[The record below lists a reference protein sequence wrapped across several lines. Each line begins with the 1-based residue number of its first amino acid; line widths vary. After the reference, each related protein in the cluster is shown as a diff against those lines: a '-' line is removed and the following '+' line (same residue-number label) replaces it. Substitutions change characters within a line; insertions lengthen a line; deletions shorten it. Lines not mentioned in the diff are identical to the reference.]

1 MKKFLLFAFFVTVA
15 VLGATAYLEYQ
26 ASYGQ
31 GSNPEPQSFE
41 LVSGVGV
48 LALGEQLEAKGIISS
63 QYAFAWEVAT
73 KRLSR
78 KLIAGEYELSGKQG
92 IQGIL
97 AAFTTGKVMSHDVK
111 VTFPEGWTMKLMA
124 ERLNKNNLPG
134 DAFLAEATKPS
145 QAVREK
151 YSFLKG
157 LPAGATLEGFLFP
170 DTYRFAP
177 DVTASEIIDTMLGTF
192 GKRFSPELREG
203 KMSSKYS
210 LFEIVTL
217 ASIVEEEG
225 RLEEDRKIIADIF
238 WKRLASGQAFQSDA
252 TVNYVLGSLKEQPSF
267 KDIEVDSPYNTYK
280 YPGLPPGPISNP
292 SLISLRAAVNPT
304 SNPYFYFLNNLETKE
319 MYFAK
324 TFEEHVEN
332 RRIHGL

>member
-1 MKKFLLFAFFVTVA
+1 MKKFLLLAFVVTVG
-15 VLGATAYLEYQ
+15 VLGVTAYLEYQ
-26 ASYGQ
+26 ASYGK
-31 GSNPEPQSFE
+31 GDNLKPQSFE
-41 LVSGVGV
+41 LVSGIGV
-48 LALGEQLEAKGIISS
+48 FDLGKQLEDRGIIGS
-63 QYAFAWEVAT
+63 QYAFVWEVAT

-78 KLIAGEYELSGKQG
+78 KLIAGEYELSGDQS
-92 IQGIL
+92 IRATLSIL
-97 AAFTTGKVMSHDVK
+97 TSGQVVSRDVK
-111 VTFPEGWTMKLMA
+111 VTFPEGWTMRLMA
-124 ERLNKNNLPG
+124 ERLNKNGLPG
-134 DAFLAEATKPS
+134 DAFLIEASKPS
-145 QAVREK
+145 QTLRDK

-177 DVTASEIIDTMLGTF
+177 DVTATEIIDTMLNTF
-192 GKRFSPELREG
+192 DKRFSLELRKG
-203 KMSSKYS
+203 RMSSKYS

-238 WKRLASGQAFQSDA
+238 WKRLVAGQAFQSDA
-252 TVNYVLGSLKEQPSF
+252 TVNYVLGSLKEQPTL

-292 SLISLRAAVNPT
+292 GLISLQAAVNPT
-304 SNPYFYFLNNLETKE
+304 PNAYFYFLNNLETKE

>member
-1 MKKFLLFAFFVTVA
+1 MKKFLYLAFVVTVS
-15 VLGATAYLEYQ
+15 VLGVTAYLEYQ

-31 GSNPEPQSFE
+31 GDNLAPQPFE
-41 LVSGVGV
+41 LVSGMGV
-48 LALGEQLEAKGIISS
+48 LELGSELEAKGIISS

-73 KRLSR
+73 ERLSR
-78 KLIAGEYELSGKQG
+78 KLIAGEYELSGEQS
-92 IQGIL
+92 IQAIL
-97 AAFTTGKVMSHDVK
+97 VAFTSGQVMSHDVK

-124 ERLNKNNLPG
+124 ERLNKNGLPG
-134 DAFLAEATKPS
+134 DAFLVEATKPKL
-145 QAVREK
+145 AIRDK
-151 YSFLKG
+151 YPFLKG
-157 LPAGATLEGFLFP
+157 LPASATLEGFLFP

-177 DVTASEIIDTMLGTF
+177 DVTADEIINTMLGTF
-192 GKRFSPELREG
+192 GKRFSPELQKG
-203 KMSSKYS
+203 KMSTQYS

-225 RLEEDRKIIADIF
+225 RTEADRKIIADIF
-238 WKRLASGQAFQSDA
+238 WKRLAAGQAFQSDA
-252 TVNYVLGSLKEQPSF
+252 TVNYVLGSLKEQPTL

-292 SLISLRAAVNPT
+292 SLISLNAAVNPT
-304 SNPYFYFLNNLETKE
+304 PNNYFYFLNNLETKE

-324 TFEEHVEN
+324 TFAEHVEN

>member
-1 MKKFLLFAFFVTVA
+1 MKKFLLFAFVVTVG
-15 VLGATAYLEYQ
+15 VLGVTAYLEYQ
-26 ASYGQ
+26 ASYGK
-31 GSNPEPQSFE
+31 GTNLTPQSFE

-48 LALGEQLEAKGIISS
+48 LDLGAQLENKGIISS

-78 KLIAGEYELSGKQG
+78 KLIAGEYELSGEQS
-92 IQGIL
+92 IQAIL
-97 AAFTTGKVMSHDVK
+97 VTLTTGKVVSHDVK

-124 ERLNKNNLPG
+124 ERLNKNGLPG
-134 DAFLAEATKPS
+134 DAFLAEASKPS
-145 QAVREK
+145 QALRDK

-157 LPAGATLEGFLFP
+157 LPTNATLEGFLFP

-177 DVTASEIIDTMLGTF
+177 DVSATEIIDTMLGTF
-192 GKRFSPELREG
+192 GKRFSPDLREG
-203 KMSSKYS
+203 RMSTKHT

-238 WKRLASGQAFQSDA
+238 WKRLAAGQAFQSDA
-252 TVNYVLGSLKEQPSF
+252 TVNYVLGSLKEQPTL

-280 YPGLPPGPISNP
+280 YAGLPPGPISNP

-304 SNPYFYFLNNLETKE
+304 PNDYFYFLNNLETKE

-332 RRIHGL
+332 RRVHGL